1 MQAYSSL
8 PVAVHR
14 TLHPA
19 RGLQLAVMTCQ
30 TLSIRL
36 GGCDACVRVCPVQ
49 ALRPSSADAAP
60 EPAEGCTGCGRCVA
74 ACPMGA
80 LSLEGVG
87 SEASPATHL
96 ECEQVPPS
104 ARLPRSRMVP
114 CLGGLDAA
122 ALIHAHRLAGEGPRL
137 VDRGLCA
144 HCPSGGGAEIHP
156 SRATLDQ
163 ARHLLET
170 MGVPLSHLPRLQS
183 APAPGAC
190 GVTAQDPSI
199 PDASRRAFLGRLG
212 LEAGRLMGHTVPAM
226 SLVSPAT
233 GTASLTAPPALSR
246 VPSARPSDARLRL
259 LNACL
264 ELARQQ
270 ALPMP
275 HGLFSAMEV
284 GDDCRGHGVCSSV
297 CPTGALFRRQEESGS
312 TALIF
317 DPCHCIGCG
326 ACERACP
333 EQALRIEARQD
344 DDWRLPEVLREFGSR
359 TCRRCGSPFQTLGDE
374 SECVPCARSQAFA
387 RSLFRQMAECEDS
400 ARIADPCHPPE
411 AAPDAPGVSRA

>member
-1 MQAYSSL
+1 M
-8 PVAVHR
+8 PVTVRR

-19 RGLQLAVMTCQ
+19 WGLQLAVMTC
-30 TLSIRL
+30 TTFSIRL

-49 ALRPSSADAAP
+49 ALRPSSTDPVP
-60 EPAEGCTGCGRCVA
+60 EPTEGCTGCGRCVA

-80 LSLEGVG
+80 LSLEADDPEVL
-87 SEASPATHL
+87 PAMHL

-114 CLGGLDAA
+114 CLGGLDGA

-144 HCPSGGGAEIHP
+144 RCPSGGGADIHP
-156 SRATLDQ
+156 SGVALDQ
-163 ARHLLET
+163 ARHLLEA
-170 MGVPLSHLPRLQS
+170 MGVPLARLPRLE
-183 APAPGAC
+183 PASDSGAW
-190 GVTAQDPSI
+190 GATVRDPAI
-199 PDASRRAFLGRLG
+199 PDASRRAFLGRMG
-212 LEAGRLMGHTVPAM
+212 LEAGRWLSHTVPAM
-226 SLVSPAT
+226 SVISPAT
-233 GTASLTAPPALSR
+233 GTTSFTPPPDLSP
-246 VPSARPSDARLRL
+246 VPPPQPSTARLRL

-270 ALPMP
+270 GLPMP
-275 HGLFSAMEV
+275 HGLFSAMEI

-297 CPTGALFRRQEESGS
+297 CPTGALFRRQEEGES
-312 TALIF
+312 TAVVF

-333 EQALRIEARQD
+333 EQALRIEARRD
-344 DDWRLPEVLREFGSR
+344 DDWCLPEVLREFGSR
-359 TCRRCGSPFQTLGDE
+359 TCRRCGNPFQALGDE
-374 SECVPCARSQAFA
+374 SECVPCVRSQAFA
-387 RSLFRQMAECEDS
+387 RSLFRQMAEREDS

-411 AAPDAPGVSRA
+411 AAPDVPGVSRA